1 MRTFLTWSYF
11 LEFQTRGMTTG
22 GCQATLGMRGDVT
35 VDGDSLVGDGGEAAA
50 TTGTTTVQSPT
61 AGYSFPDYTPP
72 PNTGSSSSRRK
83 RKSTAVMRRG
93 IPSTSP
99 RSIPQVSPPD
109 RNDLPID
116 DNMRYYCSICDKTFS
131 RQFSWKVH
139 MNVHRGIFPYTC
151 SVCGKGF
158 TSHINLKGHLVQHTN
173 RREFKCAACGKEF
186 IYKRGLNAHI
196 PICKGTQNGDCMY
209 EQTVWCR
216 LLHCIKSDVESIAL
230 LTAMHRRF
238 ERVVDIIMY
247 FSHSENRTYSYRES
261 VDRSWNRTVSSVSRV
276 RDARQVVN
284 HTTLRSL
291 AVREYLHNHVL
302 PWTLINYSEFTQKL
316 AYHVKTAGFCITW
329 CY

>member
-1 MRTFLTWSYF
+1 
-11 LEFQTRGMTTG
+11 MTAG
-22 GCQATLGMRGDVT
+22 GCPVHVDVK
-35 VDGDSLVGDGGEAAA
+35 VDSDSLVVDGNGGEAAA

-93 IPSTSP
+93 IPSTST
-99 RSIPQVSPPD
+99 RSIPQVSPHD
-109 RNDLPID
+109 QNDLPID
-116 DNMRYYCSICDKTFS
+116 DSMRYYCSICDKTFS

-196 PICKGTQNGDCMY
+196 PICKGTQNGDCMF
-209 EQTVWCR
+209 EQ
-216 LLHCIKSDVESIAL
+216 A
-230 LTAMHRRF
+230 A
-238 ERVVDIIMY
+238 
-247 FSHSENRTYSYRES
+247 
-261 VDRSWNRTVSSVSRV
+261 
-276 RDARQVVN
+276 
-284 HTTLRSL
+284 
-291 AVREYLHNHVL
+291 
-302 PWTLINYSEFTQKL
+302 
-316 AYHVKTAGFCITW
+316 
-329 CY
+329 